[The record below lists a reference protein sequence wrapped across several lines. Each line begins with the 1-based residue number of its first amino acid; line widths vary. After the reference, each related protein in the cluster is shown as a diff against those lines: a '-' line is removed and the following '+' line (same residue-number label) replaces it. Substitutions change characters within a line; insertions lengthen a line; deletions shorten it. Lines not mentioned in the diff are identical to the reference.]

1 MTPRLSKELS
11 DALQASGA
19 EELEAVDPA
28 TGRVYVVVDRTLF
41 TQTRAKETH
50 EAIQRGLDSMEAGG
64 GIPLEEADAQ
74 LRTELGFPS
83 RQ

>member
-1 MTPRLSKELS
+1 MTPKLSKELS

-28 TGRVYVVVDRTLF
+28 TGHVYVVVDRTLF
-41 TQTRAKETH
+41 KQTRAKQTH
-50 EAIQRGLDSMEAGG
+50 EAIQRGIDSMEAGE
-64 GIPLEEADAQ
+64 GIPLEEVDVQ
-74 LRTELGFPS
+74 LRKELGFPP